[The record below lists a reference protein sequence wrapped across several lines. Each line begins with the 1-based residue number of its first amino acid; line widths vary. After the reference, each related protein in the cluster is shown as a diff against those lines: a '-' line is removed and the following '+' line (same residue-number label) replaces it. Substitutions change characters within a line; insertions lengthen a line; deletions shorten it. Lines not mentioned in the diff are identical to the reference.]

1 MTQKYREAEI
11 MVNGSPKIS
20 TSLSNIY
27 DADLAN
33 NNDLQFLIFSETNN
47 SIIWVKRDVQKISF
61 KWSSNFWIYVILY
74 IHIMA
79 IVLGFLHFYLVF

>member
-1 MTQKYREAEI
+1 MTQRYREAEI

-47 SIIWVKRDVQKISF
+47 SIIWVKRDV
-61 KWSSNFWIYVILY
+61 
-74 IHIMA
+74 
-79 IVLGFLHFYLVF
+79 